1 MGCWVLGMAERPSE
15 VVLTDG
21 EGLVGAGVG
30 TGAPAAGMGAGAWDD
45 EGWAGCPLPSATV
58 HKYNIEEDKNE

>member
-21 EGLVGAGVG
+21 EGLVEAGEG
-30 TGAPAAGMGAGAWDD
+30 TGAPAAGVGAGAWDD
-45 EGWAGCPLPSATV
+45 EG
-58 HKYNIEEDKNE
+58 